1 MSAEAAG
8 LSRDERARVY
18 RELVRT
24 RSRIDGM
31 RRVGGPGLYAVFLDP
46 AVALPGV
53 TPADGGLLYIGA
65 TDSLEEQ
72 LLDTHFKTGKSGFST
87 LRRML
92 GAVLKQ
98 ELQLEAIPRGNSV
111 KDKDPAFFKF
121 RQEGMLSQWMARSLR
136 VAAAVGSDLQDEE
149 HRFIADYRPPLNRE
163 GWKNPNAAKL
173 DALLERCRVEAA
185 SAMKA

>member
-1 MSAEAAG
+1 LSPDTG
-8 LSRDERARVY
+8 LSREERDSVY

-46 AVALPGV
+46 AVTLPGV
-53 TPADGGLLYIGA
+53 TPAEDGLLYVGG

-72 LLDTHFKTGKSGFST
+72 LLDTHFKTGKSGLST

-98 ELQLEAIPRGNSV
+98 ELELVAIPRGNSV
-111 KDKDPAFFKF
+111 KDKDPALFKF
-121 RQEGMLSQWMARSLR
+121 KQEGALSQWMARSLR

-149 HRFIADYRPPLNRE
+149 TRFVADYHPPLNLE
-163 GWKNPNAAKL
+163 GWKNPVSARVV
-173 DALLERCRVEAA
+173 ALLEACRDEAA
-185 SAMKA
+185 TTMKA